1 MLFVKVSLSIKILHM
16 IKMVDGVENM
26 DFIFIW
32 WGANCSKMWQKEKKT
47 GFCPKGQVYFLW
59 DIKAKLAG
67 ENKARD

>member
-1 MLFVKVSLSIKILHM
+1 MGLKTWTLFSFDEGPTARRCEKK
-16 IKMVDGVENM
+16 
-26 DFIFIW
+26 
-32 WGANCSKMWQKEKKT
+32 KKT